1 MTIKNLSVSSIWDRL
16 GLSLSVLCAIHCLFV
31 PVVLALLPL
40 SSFALSIESW
50 FHPLFVILIAPTV
63 FYASR
68 RSHYDK
74 KIVTLLSSGF
84 ILILAGW
91 LIGHHWFG
99 EFFETGATLVGSI
112 LLIAGHWLNYRHHQS
127 CKNTSHTHHPL
138 EEAYLKEEVRNET
151 A

>member
-1 MTIKNLSVSSIWDRL
+1 MIWDRL

-40 SSFALSIESW
+40 TPLALTIEAW
-50 FHPLFVILIAPTV
+50 LHPVFILLITPTV

-74 KIVTLLSSGF
+74 KIVSLLSGGL
-84 ILILAGW
+84 ILILMGW
-91 LIGHHWFG
+91 IVGHLWLG
-99 EFFETGATLVGSI
+99 EFFETAATLIGSI
-112 LLIAGHWLNYRHHQS
+112 LLIAGHWFNFRHHQS
-127 CKNTSHTHHPL
+127 CKNASHAHHPL
-138 EEAYLKEEVRNET
+138 EESLMKEEKNET